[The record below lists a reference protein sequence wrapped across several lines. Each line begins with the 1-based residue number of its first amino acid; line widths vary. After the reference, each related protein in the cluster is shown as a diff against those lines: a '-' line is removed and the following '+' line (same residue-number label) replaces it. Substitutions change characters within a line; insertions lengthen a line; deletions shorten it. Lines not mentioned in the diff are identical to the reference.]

1 MAIGFVK
8 PRYVSR
14 STGGSACNSSAYNS
28 RTKIRDERTGKLY
41 NWTRKDDNVFH
52 EILLPSHVDQKF
64 KNPAILA
71 NEVEA
76 NEHRSDSQL
85 YVEWLLALP
94 KEKEVTIDMKK
105 EIIYRFIKYK
115 GWVEEGV
122 GVQIDIHKPHE
133 NEDNWHAHLLVTT
146 RRFRLDGL
154 GFEPL
159 KARDLQP
166 KVVNGVVI
174 EETKDSIAYTNIQND
189 YYKECGLDLRV
200 DLPGDIPQ
208 EHIGPVRMRSVLN
221 QASIRNEERKFAN
234 IEAIKDAD
242 DVIARVTKGA
252 SIFNQKDLMRAVKI
266 IPDEA
271 RASKLVADALSSQTL
286 VPLYHEGGSDSG
298 FYTTEKIRDEELK
311 IMRLAGYIN
320 KQKNLIASSVGNDK
334 TRKIINEDHSLN
346 EQQREALSHLL
357 LSNNGIKLL
366 KGRAGTGKSYVLG
379 NVATL
384 AAYSGVNIIGLAP
397 THKAKSELEKV
408 GYNTCDTIKGF
419 LFKLHNSRVDLQKNS
434 LIVVDEAGMVGNED
448 YSELLRVL
456 AARNCNVILAG
467 DERQLSSI
475 GRGGMFEVLADK
487 FGSYEMNDI
496 KRQEVDWGRFVAL
509 NFAQGDIKTGI
520 DILKTQKRLRS
531 YDTKLESMEA
541 LLNQWNDST
550 EALENRLIIAVKNT
564 DVDSLN
570 LGARE
575 LLKAKGV
582 LTGREV
588 AVSKDGKDVCFMNND
603 RIVFSRSDRKLGL
616 SNGDFATIESI
627 SPTSLIAKMDN
638 GKKVQF
644 DPSEFDGFK
653 HAYASTIY
661 KAQGASISDVYV
673 LHDGFS
679 TNKNSYVAMSRH
691 IKDIHLYTNY
701 CTTRTI
707 PHLVKQLGFNMEAG
721 SSLNYYTKED
731 LAARDLSENKG
742 LFAKAIEKVGSKL
755 KEQVTNFVDK
765 NNIDQDYYQF
775 EKPEITKSEVEE
787 ILDLVHVHHQPNS
800 QEKNDENILELQEIA
815 QANGRSVN
823 VVRTNSTNSTN
834 STNINNSNNIIHSDK
849 VTSDIVSNQTLE
861 TKQRMTAKERFYAA
875 RDYQLKRQATNQ
887 LDYEQEAIK
896 LRQEVKWSAEKI
908 ARDLLGEPNKQLSD
922 GNSLRFGGSGSI
934 AVRIS
939 GEKCGSWY
947 DFKEGKGGDL
957 FDLVQERRSCD
968 FKEAAN
974 YLRDSLGIE
983 NSHTSNVVYLHDFND
998 KYVDHHQQKA
1008 SIKAIEAAK
1017 LKKIDNLHVRSKD
1030 IFANSTAHKYLEGR
1044 GIKCAV
1050 GDDVRTTGIYEQS
1063 LGKYMPAIIGFARN
1077 REGEITGGQSILLD
1091 PKTFKKADVTIA
1103 KKSFGKIAGSFVE
1116 VAKHKRYNGVTIIAE
1131 GLETALSIKEA
1142 GLEARILCS
1151 LGIGNIKNYKLEPYE
1166 KIIIAADND
1175 GENSTTNKT
1184 INEARNIL
1192 ASSGAEVKIIKPEQ
1206 IGDFNDLLQ
1215 KDSITGILEIK
1226 EAFNPVVS
1234 SLMAGTL
1241 DELIA
1246 CEDKTNA
1253 PQGFRGKLN
1262 PEFVLSVHNRLM
1274 KQISSEISE
1283 AKANKKIPK
1292 KINLDNLKQV
1302 VINYAFDRVEA
1313 QDFLVLS
1320 DNQAKA
1326 LISRGLFELNNRDHI
1341 NNLLDDMWERENQ
1354 EIQVPLSHK
1363 IHCER
1368 ITDKWTKVSGYLV
1381 EKIVLENPEKHLTIK
1396 KDDDILRQSY
1406 ELSTTRQE
1414 KLATI
1419 LENDP
1424 QIKELASLGIST
1436 QNAVAEQLVDYRLQH
1451 GMDVNVTSWK
1461 FESMKE
1467 AAMLEH
1473 ELSKTIDK
1481 NLTKILK
1488 PSFAHYNMSRSEKI
1502 QSNLEGRKLVIHNL
1516 RNDVH
1521 DQSMHS
1527 TLIGGNDQNSY
1538 TGSIIKSLNRLQSI
1552 QTKMDKQ
1559 LEERQHQTQTIKYNG
1574 GMGMGM

>member
-14 STGGSACNSSAYNS
+14 STGGSACNSSAYNA
-28 RTKIRDERTGKLY
+28 RTKIKDERTGKLY

-52 EILLPSHVDQKF
+52 EILLPKHVDQKF

-71 NEVEA
+71 NDVEL

-94 KEKEVTIDMKK
+94 KEKEVNIDMKK
-105 EIIYRFIKYK
+105 EIIYRFIQYK
-115 GWVEEGV
+115 GWVKEGL

-133 NEDNWHAHLLVTT
+133 NEDNWHAHLLITT

-166 KVVNGVVI
+166 KVVNGTVV

-200 DLPGDIPQ
+200 DLPGIIPQ
-208 EHIGPVRMRSVLN
+208 EHIGPVRMRSVMN
-221 QASIRNEERKFAN
+221 AAVMRNEERRIAN
-234 IEAIKDAD
+234 IEAIKDGQ
-242 DVIARVTKGA
+242 DVIARITKGA

-266 IPDEA
+266 IPDKA
-271 RASKLVADALSSQTL
+271 RANKLVADVLNSQTL
-286 VPLYHEGGSDSG
+286 VPLYHEGGSDTG

-320 KQKNLIASSVGNDK
+320 KQKNLISSIIEHDK
-334 TRKIINEDHSLN
+334 TSKIINEDNSLN
-346 EQQREALSHLL
+346 GQQREALSHLL
-357 LSNNGIKLL
+357 LSKNGIKLL

-379 NVATL
+379 KVATL
-384 AAYSGVNIIGLAP
+384 AEYSGINIIALAP
-397 THKAKSELEKV
+397 THKAKAELEKV
-408 GYNTCDTIKGF
+408 GYRNCDTVKGF
-419 LFKLHNSRVDLQKNS
+419 LFKLYNSRADLQKNS
-434 LIVVDEAGMVGNED
+434 LIVVDEAGMVGNDD
-448 YSELLRVL
+448 YSELLRML

-475 GRGGMFEVLADK
+475 GRGGMFEILADK

-496 KRQEVDWGRFVAL
+496 KRQEVDWGRQVAL
-509 NFAQGDIKTGI
+509 NFAKGDIKTGI
-520 DILKTQKRLRS
+520 DILKTKNRLLTHDNKRG
-531 YDTKLESMEA
+531 SMEA
-541 LLNQWNDST
+541 LLKKWNDSK
-550 EALENRLIIAVKNT
+550 EALENRFIIAVKNV

-603 RIVFSRSDRKLGL
+603 RIVFSKSERKLGL

-627 SPTSLIAKMDN
+627 SPANLIAKMDN
-638 GKKVQF
+638 GKKVEF

-731 LAARDLSENKG
+731 LATRDLSENKG
-742 LFAKAIEKVGSKL
+742 LFAKAMETVGSKL
-755 KEQVTNFVDK
+755 KEQLTNFVDK

-787 ILDLVHVHHQPNS
+787 ILDLVDVHHQPNS
-800 QEKNDENILELQEIA
+800 QDKNDENILELQEMA

-823 VVRTNSTNSTN
+823 VAR
-834 STNINNSNNIIHSDK
+834 TNINNSNK
-849 VTSDIVSNQTLE
+849 VSNNIVSNYTLE
-861 TKQRMTAKERFYAA
+861 MKNRMTPKERFYAA

-887 LDYEQEAIK
+887 IDYKQEDIK

-908 ARDLLGEPNKQLSD
+908 AREMLGEPNKQLSD
-922 GNSLRFGGSGSI
+922 GSNLRFGGSGSI

-939 GEKCGSWY
+939 GDKCGNWY

-957 FDLVQERRSCD
+957 FDLVQHQRGGE
-968 FKEAAN
+968 FKEVAN
-974 YLRDSLGIE
+974 YLRGFLGIG
-983 NSHTSNVVYLHDFND
+983 NSNTSNIIYLHDFHD
-998 KYVDHHQQKA
+998 KYVDHHKQKA

-1017 LKKIDNLHVRSKD
+1017 LKKIDNLYVRSKEIVD
-1030 IFANSTAHKYLEGR
+1030 NSASYKYLESR
-1044 GIKCAV
+1044 GIKCAA
-1050 GDDVRTTGIYEQS
+1050 GLDVRTTGVYEQS

-1077 REGEITGGQSILLD
+1077 NEGEITGGQTILLN

-1116 VAKHKRYNGVTIIAE
+1116 VARHKRYNSVTIIAE
-1131 GLETALSIKEA
+1131 GIETALSIKEA

-1151 LGIGNIKNYKLEPYE
+1151 LGIGNIKNYQPNLGE

-1175 GENSTTNKT
+1175 GKDAITNKT
-1184 INEARNIL
+1184 IIEASNSL
-1192 ASSGAEVKIIKPEQ
+1192 QMSGAMVRIIRPEQ
-1206 IGDFNDLLQ
+1206 LGDFNDILQ
-1215 KDSITGILEIK
+1215 KDSIKGVLEIK
-1226 EAFNPVVS
+1226 EAFK
-1234 SLMAGTL
+1234 AKTL
-1241 DELIA
+1241 DELIV
-1246 CEDKTNA
+1246 CEEKANA
-1253 PQGFRGKLN
+1253 PQSFGGKLN
-1262 PEFVLSVHNRLM
+1262 SEFVLTVHNSLM
-1274 KQISSEISE
+1274 KQISREISE

-1292 KINLDNLKQV
+1292 KINLDNLKQL
-1302 VINYAFDRVEA
+1302 VINYAFNRVQA
-1313 QDFLVLS
+1313 QDFLVLL
-1320 DNQAKA
+1320 DDQARA
-1326 LISRGLFELNNRDHI
+1326 LISRGLFELNNRDII
-1341 NNLLDDMWERENQ
+1341 NNLLYEMWGKENS
-1354 EIQVPLSHK
+1354 EIATPLSHK

-1368 ITDKWTKVSGYLV
+1368 VTDKWAKVSGYLV
-1381 EKIVLENPEKHLTIK
+1381 EKIVLENPEKYLTIK
-1396 KDDDILRQSY
+1396 KDDDILRKSY
-1406 ELSTTRQE
+1406 ELSITRQE

-1419 LENDP
+1419 LKNDP
-1424 QIKELASLGIST
+1424 QIKEVSSLDTGI
-1436 QNAVAEQLVDYRLQH
+1436 QNAVAEHLVDYRLQH
-1451 GMDVNVTSWK
+1451 GMDVNVTSLI
-1461 FESMKE
+1461 FDSMKE

-1481 NLTKILK
+1481 NLSKILK
-1488 PSFAHYNMSRSEKI
+1488 PTFANYAMSRSEKM
-1502 QSNLEGRKLVIHNL
+1502 QTNLEARKLIIHNL

-1521 DQSMHS
+1521 EKSMQP
-1527 TLIGGNDQNSY
+1527 TLIIVGNDKNNY
-1538 TGSIIKSLNRLQSI
+1538 TGSIIKSLNQIQNI

-1559 LEERQHQTQTIKYNG
+1559 LEARQHQTQTIKYNG
-1574 GMGMGM
+1574 SMGMGI